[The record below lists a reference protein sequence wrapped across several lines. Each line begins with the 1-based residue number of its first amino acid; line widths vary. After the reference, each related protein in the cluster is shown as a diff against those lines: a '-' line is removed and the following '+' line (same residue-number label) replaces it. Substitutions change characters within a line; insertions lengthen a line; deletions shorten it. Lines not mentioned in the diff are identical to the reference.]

1 MDGTSSITAIDQ
13 KMAEMRI
20 KNLELLKRHQVCTWL
35 HTNYLCG
42 GCIIVDDKRVR
53 EKGERI
59 RETDDW
65 YLSTKR
71 SILSLVYVL
80 ECHCN
85 EGEKFLLTIL
95 FLPFRRL
102 LSPLTG
108 EYAFVQ
114 NEGYRVSIDGARA
127 RSASVTIVTI
137 CLE

>member
-1 MDGTSSITAIDQ
+1 MIDICRLRGLFFLSSMFSNVIA
-13 KMAEMRI
+13 MR
-20 KNLELLKRHQVCTWL
+20 
-35 HTNYLCG
+35 
-42 GCIIVDDKRVR
+42 
-53 EKGERI
+53 ER
-59 RETDDW
+59 
-65 YLSTKR
+65 S
-71 SILSLVYVL
+71 
-80 ECHCN
+80 
-85 EGEKFLLTIL
+85 FLLTIL